1 MIKKIQ
7 DAGFR
12 VAEVPVHHY
21 HRAFGRSEFFNYRRL
36 LRTGRDLLIL
46 WFALVV
52 RRRHLRP
59 GLTPLA
65 KTAAD
70 PANRIYQAPPRP

>member
-1 MIKKIQ
+1 MMKIQ

-12 VAEVPVHHY
+12 IAEPVHHF
-21 HRAFGRSEFFNYRRL
+21 HRAFGKSEFFNYRRL

-46 WFALVV
+46 WYALVV
-52 RRRHLRP
+52 RRQHRRSDVV
-59 GLTPLA
+59 PLA

-70 PANRIYQAPPRP
+70 SANRVYPSPPRP